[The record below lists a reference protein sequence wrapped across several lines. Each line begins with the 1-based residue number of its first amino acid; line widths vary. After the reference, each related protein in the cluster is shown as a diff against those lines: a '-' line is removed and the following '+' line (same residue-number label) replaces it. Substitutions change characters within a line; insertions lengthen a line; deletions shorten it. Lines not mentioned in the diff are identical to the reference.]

1 MQFVVTPTLATTSFA
16 TEQRLREWWWWWWW
30 WWTRLQRTDRSAR
43 SSRIE
48 SLRRTRISPFIR
60 WPCVGHVTRSPVG
73 HVDLSIRALTS
84 LDACSLTISISS
96 NFSRGFAFVYSFIV
110 PYKEGYIRWNRDGS
124 FRFVEIKSTANMFN
138 STAHVTPRSIGKS
151 SFSIYR
157 QCKTSNNLIDNFF
170 FLFFQ

>member
-1 MQFVVTPTLATTSFA
+1 M
-16 TEQRLREWWWWWWW
+16 
-30 WWTRLQRTDRSAR
+30 
-43 SSRIE
+43 
-48 SLRRTRISPFIR
+48 
-60 WPCVGHVTRSPVG
+60 TRSPVG

-170 FLFFQ
+170 FLFFSNKYLSLADKNVELIEIIRKKIGDSNSYNSIIRYAD